1 MTSRL
6 TIGLVATGLFFAAHA
21 VPALHAQGFPI
32 ATCAVATT
40 APLPFGGYSV
50 FNPAPSDSTASLT
63 YVCTGVAGPVTI
75 ALTGMQPD
83 GSRSLK
89 NGSDMLAYN
98 VFVDAS
104 RMQPWGDGT
113 FGSSPAV
120 FPKPVDGAV
129 NTAVMYGRIPA
140 RQDVA
145 LGEYSDSIVAVINF

>member
-6 TIGLVATGLFFAAHA
+6 TIGLFATGLFLGAHA
-21 VPALHAQGFPI
+21 GPALHAQSLPI
-32 ATCAVATT
+32 ATCAVST
-40 APLPFGGYSV
+40 AAALPFGGYSV
-50 FNPAPSDSTASLT
+50 FNPVPADSTASLT

-89 NGSDMLAYN
+89 NGADMLAYN
-98 VFVDAS
+98 VFTDAGRS
-104 RMQPWGDGT
+104 QPWGDGT
-113 FGSSPAV
+113 FGSSPAM
-120 FPKPVDGAV
+120 FAKPVDGAV
-129 NTAVMYGRIPA
+129 NTAILYGRVPA